1 MFWTH
6 LNPLEPPKPPKKS
19 KKVIFRDLK
28 IRAGVLKVALKYF
41 LLVFGPK
48 FFFRHLQSAIWAASR
63 PLLIIRK
70 KPQGGA
76 HCAPPYKGRGLR
88 KFFGPKTNRKYF
100 RATFRNPAPIFRSLK
115 MIFLLFLGG
124 FGGSKGFKY
133 VQNIKEYKSQ
143 YLQTY
148 FLPFFPKKIFCQKYF
163 WKKYFFKNIFLCIFL
178 QFFFGQMPYND

>member
-1 MFWTH
+1 
-6 LNPLEPPKPPKKS
+6 
-19 KKVIFRDLK
+19 
-28 IRAGVLKVALKYF
+28 
-41 LLVFGPK
+41 
-48 FFFRHLQSAIWAASR
+48 
-63 PLLIIRK
+63 
-70 KPQGGA
+70 
-76 HCAPPYKGRGLR
+76 
-88 KFFGPKTNRKYF
+88 
-100 RATFRNPAPIFRSLK
+100 

-178 QFFFGQMPYND
+178 QFFFGQMPDNNQLQPTLAYHDQKYYFQGILEGGAQCAPPLSQMWAQDPLSIRVKRMSCSKNNNLTYNIRISGTLQYQGDPIKLEAGTPIIRGALI